1 MNYNELIKRELLKQ
15 IFEKMSDEEKQT
27 FIQLQLQ
34 SKNHD
39 EVMNALSKQQ
49 GDLEQIKKKQNW
61 KTDFLSDIAANFTTD
76 GIIYLGSKL
85 LKNLKL

>member
-27 FIQLQLQ
+27 FVQLQMQ
-34 SKNHD
+34 SKNHNEIMD
-39 EVMNALSKQQ
+39 ALSRQKS
-49 GDLEQIKKKQNW
+49 DIEQIKKKQDW

-76 GIIYLGSKL
+76 GIIYLFSRFLRKL
-85 LKNLKL
+85 

>member
-27 FIQLQLQ
+27 FVQLQMQ
-34 SKNHD
+34 SKNHNEIMD
-39 EVMNALSKQQ
+39 ALNSQKS
-49 GDLEQIKKKQNW
+49 DIEQIKKKQNW

-76 GIIYLGSKL
+76 GIIYLFSRLLRKL
-85 LKNLKL
+85 